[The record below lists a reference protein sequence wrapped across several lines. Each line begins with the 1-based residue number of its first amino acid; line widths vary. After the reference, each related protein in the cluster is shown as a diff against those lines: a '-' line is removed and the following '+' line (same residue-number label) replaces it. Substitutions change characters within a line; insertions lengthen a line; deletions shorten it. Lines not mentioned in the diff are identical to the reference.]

1 MTSPPDHGMMNGVHS
16 ASSIPLINS
25 SSSRPSAPPTIRRR
39 MHATVAATGA
49 VLMLAVGCSSG
60 DQADDAAVTS
70 DRPVDELTSGSQAAG
85 VEGVQLR
92 DVEFDVRRDP
102 G

>member
-1 MTSPPDHGMMNGVHS
+1 MQ
-16 ASSIPLINS
+16 
-25 SSSRPSAPPTIRRR
+25 
-39 MHATVAATGA
+39 ATVVVTGA
-49 VLMLAVGCSSG
+49 LLMLAVGCSSG
-60 DQADDAAVTS
+60 DQADTAVTS
-70 DRPVDELTSGSQAAG
+70 DRPVDEATSRSQAAG